1 MFRRVERHIVT
12 KTDKNYEAIKEICHK
27 SKNLYNYANYILR
40 KSFFETRKLPEEY
53 ELTKLLAN
61 SDQDD
66 YRALPAQ
73 TAQQTIKLLFKNWKS
88 FFKLCKAYK
97 KDRSKFKGRPRIPK
111 FKPRAEKG
119 FFATIF
125 TDQQIKLK
133 ENKIHFIKSVL
144 NPITTK
150 VSTIKQV
157 RLIPDTACFIVE
169 IVYEKDIRQVEK
181 SDGSVAA
188 IDLGLDGFVT
198 FLDNQGFTPFIIN
211 GKGAKSYNQFYNKRK
226 ASLQSQLPENIFS
239 SNELRQLELRRS
251 LFMQNFLHQSSSIV
265 IKALIERK
273 IETLVIGLNEDWKQ
287 EINLGKITNQNF
299 VSLPH
304 RKLVDQLIYK
314 CEEIGIKVI
323 LTEEAYTSKIDHF
336 IGEEMKHH
344 DKYAGRRIH
353 RGLFRSSTGLLI
365 QGDVNGA
372 LGIMRKVFPEKALA
386 LAKLIRNR
394 GVAFT
399 PIIVNPISLSAVNRS
414 RLAANNTLLDLAV

>member
-1 MFRRVERHIVT
+1 MLRRVERHIIT
-12 KTDKNYEAIKEICHK
+12 KTDKNYAAIKEICHK

-40 KSFFETRKLPEEY
+40 QSFFETNKLPNEY
-53 ELTKLLAN
+53 DLVKILTN
-61 SDQDD
+61 ENQSD
-66 YRALPAQ
+66 YRSLPAQ

-88 FFKLCKAYK
+88 FFQLCKAYK

-119 FFATIF
+119 FFATVF

-144 NPITTK
+144 KPITTK

-157 RLIPDTACFIVE
+157 RLIPATACFIVE
-169 IVYEKDIRQVEK
+169 IVYEKDIRQIEIEQ
-181 SDGSVAA
+181 GSVAA

-198 FLDNQGFTPFIIN
+198 FLDNQGYQPFIIN

-226 ASLQSQLPENIFS
+226 ASLQSQLPLNIYS
-239 SNELRQLELRRS
+239 SNELRQLELRRN

-265 IKALIERK
+265 IKALIERT
-273 IETLVIGLNEDWKQ
+273 IETLVIGLNEDSKQ
-287 EINLGKITNQNF
+287 EINLGKITNQNL
-299 VSLPH
+299 VSIPH
-304 RKLVDQLIYK
+304 KKLVDQLIYK
-314 CEEIGIKVI
+314 CEEVGIKVI

-344 DKYAGRRIH
+344 DKYAGRRVH
-353 RGLFRSSTGLLI
+353 RGLFRSSLNFVI

-399 PIIVNPISLSAVNRS
+399 PIIVNPISLSVVNRS
-414 RLAANNTLLDLAV
+414 RLATNNTVLDLAV

>member
-1 MFRRVERHIVT
+1 MLRRVELHIIT

-40 KSFFETRKLPEEY
+40 KSFFETRKLPNEY
-53 ELTKLLAN
+53 DLVKILTN
-61 SDQDD
+61 ENQSD

-119 FFATIF
+119 FFATVF

-144 NPITTK
+144 KPITTK

-157 RLIPDTACFIVE
+157 RLIPATACFIVE
-169 IVYEKDIRQVEK
+169 IVYEKDIRQVETMQ
-181 SDGSVAA
+181 GSVAA

-198 FLDNQGFTPFIIN
+198 FLDNQGYQPFIIN

-239 SNELRQLELRRS
+239 SNELRQLELRRN

-299 VSLPH
+299 VSIPH
-304 RKLVDQLIYK
+304 KKLVDQLIYK
-314 CEEIGIKVI
+314 CEEVGIKVI

-344 DKYAGRRIH
+344 DKYAGKRIH
-353 RGLFRSSTGLLI
+353 RGLFRSSLNFVI

-372 LGIMRKVFPEKALA
+372 LGIMRKVFPEKALE

-399 PIIVNPISLSAVNRS
+399 PIIVNPISLSVVNRS
-414 RLAANNTLLDLAV
+414 RLATNNTVLDLAV

>member
-1 MFRRVERHIVT
+1 MLRRVERHIIT

-40 KSFFETRKLPEEY
+40 KSFFETNKLPNEY
-53 ELTKLLAN
+53 DLVKILTN
-61 SDQDD
+61 ENQND

-88 FFKLCKAYK
+88 FFKAIKAYQRDK
-97 KDRSKFKGRPRIPK
+97 SKFKGRPRIPK

-144 NPITTK
+144 KPITTK
-150 VSTIKQV
+150 VSIIKQV
-157 RLIPDTACFIVE
+157 RLIPATACFIVE
-169 IVYEKDIRQVEK
+169 IVYEKDIRQVEIEQ
-181 SDGSVAA
+181 GSVAA

-198 FLDNQGFTPFIIN
+198 FLDNQGYQPFIIN

-239 SNELRQLELRRS
+239 SNELRRLELRRS

-287 EINLGKITNQNF
+287 EIDLGKITNQNF
-299 VSLPH
+299 VSIPH

-314 CEEIGIKVI
+314 CEEVGIKVI

-344 DKYAGRRIH
+344 DKYAGKRIH
-353 RGLFRSSTGLLI
+353 RGLFRSSTGILI

-399 PIIVNPISLSAVNRS
+399 PIIVNPISLSGVNRS
-414 RLAANNTLLDLAV
+414 RLATNNTVLDLAV